1 MASLRTS
8 FVPAILLLA
17 VAVPACGL
25 MDKLKGKKDD
35 AGVAAAGDP
44 DAAVAVEVADAAPAA
59 DAAVAAATP
68 TASPPIVGACKAGDL
83 ADCQNKCEKLK
94 NQSSC
99 VNLGLMFASG
109 QGVAQD
115 NNKAATLFQGA
126 CNGSIGSGCERFGV
140 ALHNGLGIQADLPRA
155 ADTFKKGCDLKSAS
169 ACNQLALMNVRGEGG
184 PKDTVKAV
192 AGFQKACDL
201 GDAFGCGNLAN
212 HLASGDGIARD
223 PVRAAALRK
232 SACDKGDQQACRALA
247 AADAGAPPPPPPP
260 VAPISSGTPS
270 AADCSKAR
278 KILMDTCLDA
288 CVAKAREKNLKKDDA
303 ERRLF
308 CEGSCVVVVSNEMA
322 KNAALAKCKGK

>member
-1 MASLRTS
+1 
-8 FVPAILLLA
+8 
-17 VAVPACGL
+17 
-25 MDKLKGKKDD
+25 MDKLKGKIAD
-35 AGVAAAGDP
+35 AGAGADV
-44 DAAVAVEVADAAPAA
+44 DAAVAVEVPDAAPAE
-59 DAAVAAATP
+59 DASVVAAATP
-68 TASPPIVGACKAGDL
+68 TASPPIIGACKTGDL
-83 ADCQNKCEKLK
+83 ADCTTKCEKQK

-99 VNLGLMFASG
+99 VNLGLMFAG
-109 QGVAQD
+109 GTGVAKD

-126 CNGSIGSGCERFGV
+126 CTGNVGAGCERFGV

-223 PVRAAALRK
+223 PAKAAALRK

-247 AADAGAPPPPPPP
+247 ANDGGAPPVV
-260 VAPISSGTPS
+260 VASAAPSAGPS
-270 AADCSKAR
+270 AADCVAGR
-278 KILMDTCLDA
+278 KLLMDPCMES
-288 CVAKAREKNLKKDDA
+288 CVAKAKAQNIKKNDA
-303 ERRLF
+303 ERRAF
-308 CEGSCVVVVSNEMA
+308 CEGSCIVAVNNSPAMQ
-322 KNAALAKCKGK
+322 KCKGK

>member
-8 FVPAILLLA
+8 FVPAVLLLA

-25 MDKLKGKKDD
+25 MDKLKGKKED
-35 AGVAAAGDP
+35 ASVADADT
-44 DAAVAVEVADAAPAA
+44 DAAVAVEVPDAAPAA

-109 QGVAQD
+109 QGVGQD

-126 CNGSIGSGCERFGV
+126 CSGNIGSGCERFGV

-232 SACDKGDQQACRALA
+232 SSCDKGDQQACRALA
-247 AADAGAPPPPPPP
+247 VGSAVPPPP
-260 VAPISSGTPS
+260 VAPSAPAASSSAGPS
-270 AADCSKAR
+270 AADCVAGR
-278 KILMDTCLDA
+278 KILMDACMEP
-288 CVAKAREKNLKKDDA
+288 CVAKAKAKDIKKTDA
-303 ERRLF
+303 ERRAF
-308 CEGSCVVVVSNEMA
+308 CDGACIVSVSNSVAMQ
-322 KNAALAKCKGK
+322 KCKGK

>member
-1 MASLRTS
+1 MVSLRSAFLPT
-8 FVPAILLLA
+8 VVLLGLA
-17 VAVPACGL
+17 LPACGL
-25 MDKLKGKKDD
+25 MDKLKGKGAD
-35 AGVAAAGDP
+35 AGVAAADADV
-44 DAAVAVEVADAAPAA
+44 DAAVAVETPDAAVA

-68 TASPPIVGACKAGDL
+68 TASPPIIGACKPGDL
-83 ADCQNKCEKLK
+83 ADCQSKCEKLK

-99 VNLGLMFASG
+99 VNLGIMFATA

-126 CNGSIGSGCERFGV
+126 CNGNIGAGCERFGV
-140 ALHNGLGIQADLPRA
+140 ALHNGLGIQQDLPRA

-232 SACDKGDQQACRALA
+232 AACDKGDQQACRALA
-247 AADAGAPPPPPPP
+247 VNDGGAPPSN
-260 VAPISSGTPS
+260 VAAVPS
-270 AADCSKAR
+270 AASSAAPTVADCAVLK
-278 KILMDTCLDA
+278 KVFMDTCQDSCASKL
-288 CVAKAREKNLKKDDA
+288 KAQNIKKTDA

-308 CEGSCVVVVSNEMA
+308 CEGGCTSQMFNSPTM
-322 KNAALAKCKGK
+322 AKCKGK

>member
-8 FVPAILLLA
+8 LVPAVLLLA
-17 VAVPACGL
+17 VVVPACGL
-25 MDKLKGKKDD
+25 MDKLKGKKED
-35 AGVAAAGDP
+35 ASVAAADT
-44 DAAVAVEVADAAPAA
+44 DAAVAVEVPDAAPAA

-109 QGVAQD
+109 QGVGQD

-126 CNGSIGSGCERFGV
+126 CGGNIGSGCERFGV

-232 SACDKGDQQACRALA
+232 ASCDKGDQQACRALA
-247 AADAGAPPPPPPP
+247 AGSASAPPPPVASTP
-260 VAPISSGTPS
+260 APISSGTPS
-270 AADCSKAR
+270 AADCAKGR
-278 KILMDTCLDA
+278 KILMDVCLDA
-288 CVAKAREKNLKKDDA
+288 CVAKAREKNLKKDDN

-308 CEGSCVVVVSNEMA
+308 CEGSCVVVVANEMA
-322 KNAALAKCKGK
+322 KNPTLAKCKGK

>member
-1 MASLRTS
+1 MLSLRS
-8 FVPAILLLA
+8 AFVPAVVLLGL
-17 VAVPACGL
+17 VALPACGL
-25 MDKLKGKKDD
+25 IDKLKGKGAD
-35 AGVAAAGDP
+35 AGDGDAAVA
-44 DAAVAVEVADAAPAA
+44 DAAVAVEVPDAAPVA

-68 TASPPIVGACKAGDL
+68 TASPPIVGACKPGDL
-83 ADCQNKCEKLK
+83 ADCTTKCQTQK

-126 CNGSIGSGCERFGV
+126 CAGNVGSGCERFGV

-155 ADTFKKGCDLKSAS
+155 ADTFKKGCDLRSAS

-223 PVRAAALRK
+223 PARAAALRK

-247 AADAGAPPPPPPP
+247 ANDGGAPPSN
-260 VAPISSGTPS
+260 VATAPSGASSATPT
-270 AADCSKAR
+270 AADCVTLK
-278 KILMDTCLDA
+278 KVFMDTCQDSCASKL
-288 CVAKAREKNLKKDDA
+288 KAQNIKKNDA
-303 ERRLF
+303 ECRLF
-308 CEGSCVVVVSNEMA
+308 CEGGCASQMFNSPTM
-322 KNAALAKCKGK
+322 AKCKGK